1 MNLWTK
7 VRDKIRGL
15 ASRPFGYVAAE
26 WERMGPRERT
36 WVAGLSAGVIAVA
49 TMLSA
54 YLVFSTID
62 ELKEGNA
69 DIREALTAI
78 AKHRNDYLEAKAR
91 TEAQETRLGS
101 EPPQLIADIENAA
114 REESVQISETNGRP
128 PVAAGKRWTQHDVD
142 LQIRSVDLQAITK
155 FLRRVETGPRPIFV
169 TRLSL
174 KRRFS
179 ENDKLDAEVTAT
191 AFERVKEGAKR
202 KGEKAD
208 RPDTLGEKA
217 SPSP

>member
-1 MNLWTK
+1 MKLWTK
-7 VRDKIRGL
+7 ARDRVRGV

-26 WERMGPRERT
+26 WERMGPRERK
-36 WVAGLSAGVIAVA
+36 WVAGLSVGVVAVA
-49 TMLSA
+49 TMLAA

-78 AKHRNDYLEAKAR
+78 AKHRNEYLEAKAR
-91 TEAQETRLGS
+91 TEAQETRLGT

-114 REESVQISETNGRP
+114 REENVQISETNGRP
-128 PVAAGKRWTQHDVD
+128 PAPAGKRWMQHDVD
-142 LQIRSVDLQAITK
+142 LQIRSVDLQSITK
-155 FLRRVETGPRPIFV
+155 FLRRIETGPRPIFV

-179 ENDKLDAEVTAT
+179 ENDKLDVEVTAT
-191 AFERVKEGAKR
+191 AFERVKEGTKR
-202 KGEKAD
+202 KGDKAEKAEPID
-208 RPDTLGEKA
+208 GKARP
-217 SPSP
+217 